1 MHARLQ
7 VIAAAALLLP
17 LTGCFVETKKHADGK
32 GDDVNIQTPLG
43 GMSVKTDQAQVAQK
57 VGLPIYP
64 GAVADKKKDNDESSA
79 DVNMNFGPFHLRVL
93 AQGFTSADS
102 PDKVRAF
109 YKKALGQYGDVIEC
123 QHKKPVSGS
132 PARTAQGL
140 TCNDD
145 NHISVKDGD
154 DKDGKMKFD
163 ASEVELKAGSKSRQH
178 IVGFESKDGGTKF
191 GLVAL
196 ELPTGGDKDDD
207 KQAN

>member
-1 MHARLQ
+1 MHARFRL
-7 VIAAAALLLP
+7 IAATALLLP
-17 LTGCFVETKKHADGK
+17 LAGCFVQTKKHADGK

-57 VGLPIYP
+57 LGLPVYP
-64 GAVADKKKDNDESSA
+64 GAVPEKKTDNDESSA

-109 YKKALGQYGDVIEC
+109 YKKALAQYGDVIEC
-123 QHKKPVSGS
+123 QHKHAVTGS

-140 TCNDD
+140 TCDDD
-145 NHISVKDGD
+145 NHISTG
-154 DKDGKMKFD
+154 GKSKEKITID
-163 ASEVELKAGSKSRQH
+163 EGEVELKAGSKSRQH

-196 ELPTGGDKDDD
+196 ELPTGSDNDDA

>member
-1 MHARLQ
+1 MHPLART
-7 VIAAAALLLP
+7 IAATALLLP

-57 VGLPIYP
+57 LGLPVYP
-64 GAVADKKKDNDESSA
+64 GAVPEKKKGNDESSA

-93 AQGFTSADS
+93 AQGFTSPDS

-123 QHKKPVSGS
+123 QHKKPVDGS

-140 TCNDD
+140 TCDDD
-145 NHISVKDGD
+145 NHISVKN
-154 DKDGKMKFD
+154 DGKGKINFD
-163 ASEVELKAGSKSRQH
+163 DGGIELKAGSKSRQH
-178 IVGFESKDGGTKF
+178 IVGYETKNGVTKF
-191 GLVAL
+191 GLVVL
-196 ELPTGGDKDDD
+196 DLPTGMDNDDNR
-207 KQAN
+207 QAN